1 VPIGKPRGGALPIGK
16 PWGGF
21 ETGRVFGPDLARGI
35 ALLGMF
41 AAHVVFDRSE
51 NLYDGRSSILFA
63 TLAGVS
69 LGLLTGGS
77 QPATGGR
84 RTALRG
90 GVAIRGLVLIVIG
103 VFLTVFVDP
112 PLRVILDSYGFAFLL
127 LVPLLFLPRHL
138 LAAVAALVVIAA
150 PGAVHLLVANTDPSA
165 LPEPLLPFAEW
176 LVYGTY
182 PMAIWLAFPL
192 VGLICARSGLERP
205 RTRAFMIAGGVFAA
219 AIGYGA
225 AAVLPGVSAEAHSG
239 TVAEVVGSGGVA
251 IAVIG
256 LATLAGEVPGRAG
269 RGIRFALYPV
279 AAAGGMALTLYTAQ
293 AIGLAITRD
302 AVSGGSAEW
311 SYPEPTLAVLIAAA
325 LLVGTL
331 WRLLLGA
338 GPLER
343 LMRLLTSLPEPR
355 PRAPRV

>member
-1 VPIGKPRGGALPIGK
+1 MPRG
-16 PWGGF
+16 F
-21 ETGRVFGPDLARGI
+21 EPGRVFGPDLARGI

-103 VFLTVFVDP
+103 VFLTVVIDP
-112 PLRVILDSYGFAFLL
+112 PLRVILDAYGFAFVLL
-127 LVPLLFLPRHL
+127 APLIFLPRRWL
-138 LAAVAALVVIAA
+138 IVIAAFLVIAA
-150 PGAVHLLVANTDPSA
+150 PGAVHWLLAHTDPVDI
-165 LPEPLLPFAEW
+165 PQVLLPFAEW

-192 VGLICARSGLERP
+192 AGLICARTGIEHR
-205 RTRAFMIAGGVFAA
+205 RTRLLMIAGGAFAA
-219 AIGYGA
+219 VVGYGA
-225 AAVLPGVSAEAHSG
+225 AALLPGVDAEAHSG
-239 TVAEVVGSGGVA
+239 TVAEVVGSGGLA

-256 LATLAGEVPGRAG
+256 AATLVGDLPGRAG
-269 RGIRFALYPV
+269 RGIRFVLFPV
-279 AAAGGMALTLYTAQ
+279 AAAGSMVLTLYTAQ
-293 AIGLAITRD
+293 AVALAIIRNVVRGD
-302 AVSGGSAEW
+302 AEYW
-311 SYPEPTLAVLIAAA
+311 SYPDPTLAVLITAG
-325 LLVGTL
+325 LLIGTL
-331 WRLLLGA
+331 WRLFLGA

-343 LMRLLTSLPEPR
+343 LLRLLTTLPDPR
-355 PRAPRV
+355 RSHT

>member
-1 VPIGKPRGGALPIGK
+1 MPRA
-16 PWGGF
+16 GF
-21 ETGRVFGPDLARGI
+21 ESGRLFGPDLARGI

-51 NLYDGRSSILFA
+51 NVYDGRSSILFA

-77 QPATGGR
+77 QPPAGPR
-84 RTALRG
+84 RTAQRG

-103 VFLTVFVDP
+103 VFLTVVIDP
-112 PLRVILDSYGFAFLL
+112 PLRVILDAYGFAFLL
-127 LVPLLFLPRHL
+127 LAPLIFLPRRWL
-138 LAAVAALVVIAA
+138 IAIAAVVVIVA
-150 PGAVHLLVANTDPSA
+150 PGVVHLLTSSTDA
-165 LPEPLLPFAEW
+165 ADLPAPLLPFAEW

-192 VGLICARSGLERP
+192 VGLICS
-205 RTRAFMIAGGVFAA
+205 RTGIEHRRTQALMVAGGVFAA
-219 AIGYGA
+219 LIGYGA
-225 AAVLPGVSAEAHSG
+225 AALLPGVDAEAHSG

-251 IAVIG
+251 IAIIG
-256 LATLAGEVPGRAG
+256 AATLLGDVPGRTG
-269 RGIRFALYPV
+269 RGIRLVLFPV
-279 AAAGGMALTLYTAQ
+279 AAAGSMALTLYTTQ
-293 AIGLAITRD
+293 AIGLAITRNAVREGTEPWVYPD
-302 AVSGGSAEW
+302 A
-311 SYPEPTLAVLIAAA
+311 TLPVLIVAA

-343 LMRLLTSLPEPR
+343 LTRLVSTLPEPR